1 MRVLILALALSC
13 AYATPQYTKTAG
25 VKGGYSGRGY
35 QYHGGENLVSNYSS
49 TQTHGGYGGYSSN
62 GGYGGYTRTNMSQPT
77 NYEKGVCYIE
87 VPTATL
93 VRDPSHVPAG
103 NGSRPDLSRI
113 RSCCSGYIRNIHNY
127 RICDP
132 VCNQDCVNGLC
143 TEPNTCTCFPDHV
156 KNLGGFCVA
165 TCPIGCQNGHCAGG
179 ECICKDGYRLDSE
192 SKFCVP
198 YCREQCGGVGGGN
211 CTAPNTC
218 ECKPGYRSTPE
229 GGCKPACDRCKDGQ
243 CVAPN
248 DCRCSPGYT
257 KNQYGDCIPQC
268 SRACTPPNQ
277 CIAPNVC
284 DNPSNPTT
292 TTTRSPYAQ
301 HTINNTNIPYGQ
313 NSQYPNYP
321 GNQQPYYPGQQQPS
335 YPGQQPYYPGQQ
347 NNYPG
352 YQQPSQPGQ
361 QPSQPGQQPSQPGQQ
376 PSQPGQQPSQPGQQ
390 PSQPGQQP
398 NYPGYQQPNHP
409 GNQPSSYPGQQ
420 PYYPGS
426 QQPNQPGYQEIN
438 THMFPHNNYPGYP
451 YPDNQ
456 TGKPNGTQPS
466 NYPGSQYNSSSQ
478 QPSYPGQ
485 RPTYTPDGQIIY
497 VNIPGSQPHLNPDS
511 QHVSPNQR
519 PSPNSQS
526 PNSSQP
532 LPNSGTNYPSSQYY
546 PGSQHYP
553 EQQSNYPG
561 YQQPNQRP
569 TNAEPYY
576 PNSQYYPGS
585 QQNYP
590 YNQNY
595 QPQYPSQSQGSEY
608 QYIYPTNQ
616 MSAMALL
623 CSQPCINGT
632 CVGRDM
638 CACNT
643 GYVPIDGD
651 TSRCEPHCTGCSNGV
666 CVSPYVC
673 HCNQGYYKDFSVK
686 GRTSCVR
693 RIRRSVDT
701 PALNIRDLLVFE
713 IPEEEMVE

>member
-13 AYATPQYTKTAG
+13 ACATPQYVKTAG
-25 VKGGYSGRGY
+25 MKSAYSGRGY
-35 QYHGGENLVSNYSS
+35 QYHGGESLVSNYSS
-49 TQTHGGYGGYSSN
+49 TQNHAYGGY
-62 GGYGGYTRTNMSQPT
+62 GGYGGYTRTNMTQPT

-87 VPTATL
+87 VPTASL

-113 RSCCSGYIRNIHNY
+113 RSCCAGYIRNIHNY

-132 VCNQDCVNGLC
+132 VCNQECVNGLC

-156 KNLGGFCVA
+156 KNLAGFCVA
-165 TCPIGCQNGHCAGG
+165 TCPIGCQNGQCSGG

-198 YCREQCGGVGGGN
+198 YCREQCGGMGGGN

-229 GGCKPACDRCKDGQ
+229 GSCKPACDRCKDGQ

-284 DNPSNPTT
+284 DNPANPTT
-292 TTTRSPYAQ
+292 TTIRSPYAQ
-301 HTINNTNIPYGQ
+301 HTINGTIVPYGQ
-313 NSQYPNYP
+313 NPQNPNYPGYQQPYYPGQQPPYAQHTINGSIVPNGQNPQNPNYP
-321 GNQQPYYPGQQQPS
+321 GNQQPYYPGQQPY
-335 YPGQQPYYPGQQ
+335 YPGQQQPYYPGQQ

-352 YQQPSQPGQ
+352 YQQPN
-361 QPSQPGQQPSQPGQQ
+361 
-376 PSQPGQQPSQPGQQ
+376 
-390 PSQPGQQP
+390 QPGQQP
-398 NYPGYQQPNHP
+398 NYPGYQQPN
-409 GNQPSSYPGQQ
+409 QPGQQ
-420 PYYPGS
+420 PGS
-426 QQPNQPGYQEIN
+426 QQPNYPGYQEIN
-438 THMFPHNNYPGYP
+438 THVFPPNNYPGYQP
-451 YPDNQ
+451 NYPGYQTTNQ
-456 TGKPNGTQPS
+456 TGRPNGTQPS
-466 NYPGSQYNSSSQ
+466 YYPGSQYNSTSQ

-485 RPTYTPDGQIIY
+485 KPTYTPDGQIIY
-497 VNIPGSQPHLNPDS
+497 VNIPGSQPNLNPDS
-511 QHVSPNQR
+511 QHVSP
-519 PSPNSQS
+519 SPNTQS

-532 LPNSGTNYPSSQYY
+532 LPNPGTNYPTSQYH

-553 EQQSNYPG
+553 GQQPNYPG
-561 YQQPNQRP
+561 YQQPSQRP

-585 QQNYP
+585 QPNYP
-590 YNQNY
+590 YNQNGY
-595 QPQYPSQSQGSEY
+595 QNPNQQYPSQPQSEY

-616 MSAMALL
+616 MSPMALL
-623 CSQPCINGT
+623 CSQPCVNGT
-632 CVGRDM
+632 CVGREM

-673 HCNQGYYKDFSVK
+673 QCNPGYSKDFSVK
-686 GRTSCVR
+686 GRSSCVR
-693 RIRRSVDT
+693 RIRRSVET

-713 IPEEEMVE
+713 IPEEEMVD